1 MESQGE
7 KYSIQHSLQGKYG
20 SSLFNGC
27 TLHFFLT
34 FTLHLFQVDSICLLS
49 IHVNS
54 SIHTFSL
61 IPLLCWNVHCLL
73 MSVHHSRIQLKDHSP
88 PITLLKRS
96 FQFFSVSLPSCLLS
110 PFFYFPLP
118 SSLVLCQNQ
127 CHKSVLFLGITL
139 SSFTYC
145 AVGNCLK
152 ILKC

>member
-1 MESQGE
+1 MIKKAPHLWNHKGRNTV
-7 KYSIQHSLQGKYG
+7 YSIAYKVNMDRV
-20 SSLFNGC
+20 SSMAVHFI
-27 TLHFFLT
+27 FFLT
-34 FTLHLFQVDSICLLS
+34 FTLHLFQADSICLLS

-61 IPLLCWNVHCLL
+61 IPLLCWNVYCLL

-118 SSLVLCQNQ
+118 SSLVLC
-127 CHKSVLFLGITL
+127 
-139 SSFTYC
+139 
-145 AVGNCLK
+145 
-152 ILKC
+152 